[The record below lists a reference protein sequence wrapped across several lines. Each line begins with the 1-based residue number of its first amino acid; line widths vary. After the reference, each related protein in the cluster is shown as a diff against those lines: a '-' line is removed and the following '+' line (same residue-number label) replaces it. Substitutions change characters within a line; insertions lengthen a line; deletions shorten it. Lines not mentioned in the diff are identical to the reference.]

1 MGGLRLYLDKG
12 AWPRKILKPF
22 CFISSSPKS
31 QIQIY
36 TSTIVQIHF
45 VPKVAALLLA
55 MSCVLPRPTSDVDI
69 FVFPVDPRQLP
80 AKVEAAL
87 AKSKA

>member
-1 MGGLRLYLDKG
+1 MCI
-12 AWPRKILKPF
+12 A
-22 CFISSSPKS
+22 
-31 QIQIY
+31 
-36 TSTIVQIHF
+36 QIHF